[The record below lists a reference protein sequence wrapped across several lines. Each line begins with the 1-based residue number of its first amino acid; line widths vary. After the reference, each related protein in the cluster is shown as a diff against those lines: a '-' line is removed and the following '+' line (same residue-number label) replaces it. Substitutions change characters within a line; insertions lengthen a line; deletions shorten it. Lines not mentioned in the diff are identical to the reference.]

1 MSIDVPTNNIR
12 ECYYTSKINKYY
24 EISLNKNE
32 VILLSHMYMTV
43 FVNNLDLIVSMHAN
57 QDYGRFEYID

>member
-1 MSIDVPTNNIR
+1 
-12 ECYYTSKINKYY
+12 
-24 EISLNKNE
+24 
-32 VILLSHMYMTV
+32 MYMTV